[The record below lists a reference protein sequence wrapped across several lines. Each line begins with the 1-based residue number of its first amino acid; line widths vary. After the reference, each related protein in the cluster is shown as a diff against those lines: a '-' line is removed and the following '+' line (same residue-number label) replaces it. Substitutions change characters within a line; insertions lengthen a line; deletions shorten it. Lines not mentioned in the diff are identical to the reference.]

1 MEYKLLVR
9 ESELVAQQ
17 FKVKARASS
26 MTELEQAIGTKAQ
39 AAGALPWFDSI

>member
-17 FKVKARASS
+17 FKVKVSVSS
-26 MTELEQAIGTKAQ
+26 MAELEQAIATKAQ
-39 AAGALPWFDSI
+39 AAGALL